1 MNESRDQANRPRRS
15 ALFVPG
21 DKPRAIEKAGGLGA
35 DALILDLEDAVAPE
49 MKARARD
56 AAKEAFARWAED
68 APASERV
75 LRVNAV
81 NAGEFEADAEAAA
94 SADVEAVLLPKAD
107 GPDIVRAAR
116 RALDEAGYHG
126 PLWLMIESP
135 AAVLNLR
142 LIAELTAPAR
152 LFCLVA
158 GTNDLCAGLR
168 CRISGEKRDAVVPHL
183 SQILLAGRAHGLAVL
198 DGVYNEFS
206 DISGFTFQAREA
218 RALGF
223 DGKTLIHPNQVD
235 PANRAFTPSAEE
247 VEWART
253 IAAEFA
259 KPDNAGRGAIAIGG
273 RMVERMHLDAAT
285 AVLAAAGDEGAK
297 S

>member
-1 MNESRDQANRPRRS
+1 MNETSDQANRPQRS

-49 MKARARD
+49 MKAEARN
-56 AAKEAFARWAED
+56 AASEAFARWAAE
-68 APASERV
+68 APSAERV
-75 LRVNAV
+75 LRVNATST
-81 NAGEFEADAEAAA
+81 GEFEADAALAAGA
-94 SADVEAVLLPKAD
+94 EVEAVLLPKAD

-116 RALDEAGYHG
+116 RTLDEAGYHG

-142 LIAELTAPAR
+142 LITELTAPAR

-168 CRISGEKRDAVVPHL
+168 CHISGEKRDTALPYL
-183 SQILLAGRAHGLAVL
+183 SQILLAARAHGLAAL

-206 DISGFTFQAREA
+206 DVSGFTFQAREA
-218 RALGF
+218 RAIGF
-223 DGKTLIHPNQVD
+223 DGKTLIHPKQVD
-235 PANRAFTPSAEE
+235 PANRAFSPSAEE
-247 VEWART
+247 VDWART
-253 IAAEFA
+253 VANEFA
-259 KPDNAGRGAIAIGG
+259 KPENAGRGAIAIGG
-273 RMVERMHLDAAT
+273 RMVERMHLDAAK
-285 AVLAAAGDEGAK
+285 AVLAAARADGET
-297 S
+297 